1 MSMQSTAEMTYEDQ
15 THANLRQLAASLR
28 EASHLT
34 PEAQTA
40 LASLLD
46 EIGRELST
54 TGLSC
59 EKTACLAEAV
69 SDVARAL
76 DEQHSVECFDS
87 ARGRL
92 REAAMTAETEAPVAT
107 SLAYRFMDT
116 LASIGI

>member
-1 MSMQSTAEMTYEDQ
+1 MTVQSTAEMTFEAQ

-34 PEAQTA
+34 PDAQTA

-46 EIGRELST
+46 EIGRELGT
-54 TGLSC
+54 TGLSS
-59 EKTACLAEAV
+59 EKTARLAEAV

-76 DEQHSVECFDS
+76 DEQQSVESFDS
-87 ARGRL
+87 ARTRL
-92 REAAMTAETEAPVAT
+92 KEAAITAETEAPIAT
-107 SLAYRFMDT
+107 GLAYRFMDT

>member
-1 MSMQSTAEMTYEDQ
+1 MTEHSTAEMTFEAQ

-28 EASHLT
+28 EAGHLD
-34 PEAQTA
+34 PNAQTA

-46 EIGRELST
+46 EISRELDS

-59 EKTACLAEAV
+59 EKTARLAEAV

-76 DEQHSVECFDS
+76 GEQHSVESFDS
-87 ARGRL
+87 ARLRL
-92 REAAMTAETEAPVAT
+92 KDAAVTAETDAPVAT
-107 SLAYRFMDT
+107 GLAYRFMDT